1 MAVTVSLRF
10 QIIDQEAFDQATNIL
25 VEEMVL
31 VEPASLE
38 DRVAAVVTNTDVFA
52 LKNGDY
58 VGWVDLGLERVA

>member
-10 QIIDQEAFDQATNIL
+10 QIIDQEAFDQATNTL